1 MEQERLLEGRREICR
16 ICAMLSEKNLVSG
29 KDGNI
34 SVRAG
39 EDEMLITPSGVCKAF
54 LSPEMILLQGFDGRV
69 LEGSLRS
76 TKEAGLHASIY
87 ERRPGVN
94 AIVHTHPAAATAFAV
109 CGRALPGDCLVEV
122 PSLIGRMGV
131 AGYAPAGSAELIAEG
146 EKCGECNVIL
156 LQNHGVICCGESL
169 VDAFALMDAV
179 ENAARTILY
188 AQMLGDVKR
197 FV

>member
-109 CGRALPGDCLVEV
+109 CGSVRQG
-122 PSLIGRMGV
+122 
-131 AGYAPAGSAELIAEG
+131 
-146 EKCGECNVIL
+146 
-156 LQNHGVICCGESL
+156 
-169 VDAFALMDAV
+169 
-179 ENAARTILY
+179 AAR
-188 AQMLGDVKR
+188 
-197 FV
+197 